1 MIYYINDN
9 LDKRTWTYIF
19 GACCVTTVS
28 IPSFHNYQIWSFLGL
43 VMTTYTAWYPTAAPL
58 LHGQLCSV
66 LMMVVGVGGG
76 SEALGSGPPKMVLS
90 PGLPAGRLYFVWE
103 KAIGMHNCKSLCK
116 RAVTRLQVVIPI
128 WFLAIIF
135 PFFGP
140 INSTVGSLLVS
151 FTVYIIP
158 AGPSSYLHLQ
168 VSSFSI
174 PSLP

>member
-1 MIYYINDN
+1 MIYYTNDN

-76 SEALGSGPPKMVLS
+76 SEALGSG
-90 PGLPAGRLYFVWE
+90 RLYFVWE
-103 KAIGMHNCKSLCK
+103 KAIGMHNCKSLCR
-116 RAVTRLQVVIPI
+116 RAVARLQVVIPI

-168 VSSFSI
+168 VSSC
-174 PSLP
+174 